1 MPRLAL
7 MLLAVLSF
15 AACAPLGAAVTP
27 PDFPQ
32 DHAADALGADPAVT
46 FGHLDNGLR
55 YCLMRNSQP
64 KDKVTLRLQVQNGS
78 LEENDD
84 QRGLAHYL
92 EHMAFDG
99 TAHFPPGKLVELLQ
113 SLGLAFGAHTNAHT
127 SFDET
132 VYKLD
137 MPDTRPE
144 TIATGLKV
152 MSDWAGSMLLLPEQ
166 VEKERGVILAEMRDR
181 NDPDYREFLAASQG
195 IYRGTLISQRM
206 PIGVKETVSAA
217 TAPLMRAYYND
228 WYRPEMM
235 VLAVVGD
242 IDVAA
247 VKAQIQAAFGPITA
261 RSTRGRPSFGVV
273 TPGLEFMYIHEPED
287 TATAAEVSMVRPRVR
302 PHDSLAL
309 RRTELL
315 QDIAH
320 RIFDRR
326 MADLVEK
333 NPTGPILGATMSSGQ
348 WLQIWQASVDV
359 QCRPA
364 KSLDALR
371 DAEIER
377 NRMLRYGPTAAELK
391 VTLDAERSDLEQA
404 VAQSLTRT
412 NTNLAN
418 ALYSSVYHDE
428 VFLSPTQER
437 DLYEPMLATITTAE
451 VTKAL
456 NDEWADDGGH
466 TTVTVTGRDD
476 LGKDAETAIRG
487 AYDIARSS
495 HIDAPAERQAA
506 TWAYGTVADSGAIAA
521 DQALDPQIRALRFA
535 NHAAVNLKH
544 SDFQPGQVL
553 IAVRLTIPPIA
564 RQPGLSDLTSMAFLD
579 GGLGKHT
586 AQDLREIF
594 APTSV
599 QEQGLRFDDDG
610 AVMELSCL
618 PKDLEFA
625 LQVIRAYITDPAWR
639 DEAASRAKT
648 AWIEAMRSL
657 DTNLDAQVQRTF
669 EFNAVDNMPQRRPVT
684 LDEAQLVTIQQ
695 CQGWFTPYLQT
706 APLEVTI
713 VGDIDL
719 AVAGALAKHYIG
731 SLGERRPLVLV
742 TDPPGPGVLAA
753 AAPMPAKT
761 IMLDVPGTNPRALM
775 LIGWPT
781 DDFYDVKKLRRLGML
796 AQAMGEK
803 LRVKVR
809 NELGQAYSPYA
820 FRTASEA
827 YQGVGFMG
835 AMVGVAPDK
844 AEIARKA
851 ILDIATDL
859 ATNGVN
865 DELMGRIRAPI
876 IKNLQ
881 AQRQRNDYW
890 LNTVLLRLQEQPF
903 RLAWSLAMEVD
914 YGSITAAEL
923 SALAKQ
929 YLINAKALQVIGVCK
944 GAAPASAA
952 VPVGGA
958 PVTAPAPAPTPAPAP
973 APAPAPP
980 AATPAGK

>member
-7 MLLAVLSF
+7 VLLALLSC
-15 AACAPLGAAVTP
+15 AALAPLGAAVVM

-32 DHAADALGADPAVT
+32 DHASDNLKPDPTVLFGRLG
-46 FGHLDNGLR
+46 NGLR
-55 YCLMRNSQP
+55 YCLMHNSQP

-144 TIATGLKV
+144 TIATGFKV

-166 VEKERGVILAEMRDR
+166 VDKERGVILAEMRDR

-195 IYRGTLISQRM
+195 LYRGTMISKRM
-206 PIGVKETVSAA
+206 PIGVKETVTAA
-217 TAPLMRAYYND
+217 TAPLMRAYYDD

-242 IDVAA
+242 FDVAA
-247 VKAQIQAAFGPITA
+247 VQAQITTAFSPITA
-261 RSTRGRPSFGVV
+261 RSTRERPSFGTV

-287 TATAAEVSMVRPRVR
+287 NSTSGSVAMVRPRIR

-326 MADLVEK
+326 MADMVEK
-333 NPTGPILGATMSSGQ
+333 NPTGPILGASMTSGQ

-359 QCRPA
+359 QCRPSKA
-364 KSLDALR
+364 LDALR

-418 ALYSSVYHDE
+418 ALYTSVYHDE
-428 VFLSPTQER
+428 VFLSPAQER
-437 DLYEPMLATITTAE
+437 DLYEPMLATVTTAE
-451 VTKAL
+451 VTQAL
-456 NDEWADDGGH
+456 TDEWADDGGH
-466 TTVTVTGRDD
+466 TFVAVAGRDD

-487 AYDIARSS
+487 AYDIARAS
-495 HIDAPAERQAA
+495 HIDAPIEHQAA
-506 TWAYGTVADSGAIAA
+506 TWAYGTVADSGAISA
-521 DQALDPQIRALRFA
+521 DQALDPQIRELRFA

-553 IAVRLTIPPIA
+553 IAVRLTMPPIS
-564 RQPGLSDLTSMAFLD
+564 RQPGLSDLTTMAFLD

-610 AVMELSCL
+610 AVMSLSCL

-639 DEAASRAKT
+639 EEAATRAKT
-648 AWIEAMRSL
+648 AWVEGLRSL
-657 DTNLDAQVQRTF
+657 DTNLDAQVERTF
-669 EFNAVDNMPQRRPVT
+669 TFNEVANMPQRRPVT

-695 CQGWFTPYLQT
+695 CQGWFTPYLQA
-706 APLEVTI
+706 APLEVSI

-719 AVAGALAKHYIG
+719 ASAGALAKHYIG
-731 SLGERRPLVLV
+731 SLGERRPLVMI

-753 AAPMPAKT
+753 APPIPAKT

-820 FRTASEA
+820 FRIASEA
-827 YQGVGFMG
+827 YQGAGFMA

-851 ILDIATDL
+851 ILDISVDL
-859 ATNGVN
+859 ATNGIN

-876 IKNLQ
+876 VKNIQ

-903 RLAWSLAMEVD
+903 RLAWSLEMEAD
-914 YGSITAAEL
+914 YGAITTTEL
-923 SALAKQ
+923 NALAKQ
-929 YLINAKALQVIGVCK
+929 YLDNAKALQVIGVCK
-944 GAAPASAA
+944 GAPAAA
-952 VPVGGA
+952 TVP
-958 PVTAPAPAPTPAPAP
+958 TAAPTPAPAP
-973 APAPAPP
+973 APSAAPP
-980 AATPAGK
+980 AAPAGK